1 MKKTVLRKYAR
12 LIAEVGG
19 NVQKGQSVI
28 VMSNVENPEFTLM
41 VVEECYKLGAKE
53 VTVEWRYTPLSKLH
67 YKKRSL
73 ETLSEIYDWEIEK
86 LKHREKVLPVLI
98 SLAGDDPDGMKGIDQ
113 EKVTKASIAT
123 MKITKPYRDRM
134 SDKYQWV
141 IAAVPTK
148 AWAKKIFPDLRPAA
162 AVKKLWEA
170 ILFTSRVTE
179 DPVQAWKEH
188 NENLASRCAYLN
200 SLGLSELHYR
210 ASNGTDLKVGLIEDG
225 LFLGGGENTLSGTY
239 FNPNIPTEEVFTSPM
254 QGKAEGIVYSSK
266 PLSYRGELIDNFW
279 VRFEDGKVVE
289 TGAEKNAH
297 LLEKMVNMDEGAR
310 KLGECALVPFES
322 PINKTGILFYN
333 TLFDENCCCHF
344 ALGRGFN
351 NTLKNFE
358 NLTFAECKEKGIND
372 SSIHVDFMIGTK
384 DLEIDGITKD
394 GKVIAIF
401 RNGNWAF

>member
-1 MKKTVLRKYAR
+1 MNKTALRKYAH
-12 LIAEVGG
+12 LIAKVGA
-19 NVQKGQSVI
+19 NVQKGQCVT
-28 VMSNVENPEFTLM
+28 VMANVENPEFALM
-41 VVEECYKLGAKE
+41 VTEECYKLGAKE

-73 ETLSEIYDWEIEK
+73 QTLSEIHDWEIEK

-113 EKVTKASIAT
+113 EKVSKSSIAV
-123 MKITKPYRDRM
+123 MKVTKPYRDRM
-134 SDKYQWV
+134 SDRYQWV

-148 AWAKKIFPDLRPAA
+148 AWAKKIFPNLRTSV
-162 AVKKLWEA
+162 AVEKLWEA
-170 ILFTSRVTE
+170 ILFTARVNE
-179 DPVQAWKEH
+179 DPVQAWEDH
-188 NENLASRCAYLN
+188 NKNLGDRCAYLN
-200 SLGLSELHYR
+200 SLGLKELRYR
-210 ASNGTDLKVGLIEDG
+210 SSNGTDLKVGLIDDG
-225 LFLGGGENTLSGTY
+225 LFLGGGENTLSGVY

-266 PLSYRGELIDNFW
+266 PLSYRGELIDNFF
-279 VRFEDGKVVE
+279 VRFENGVVVE

-297 LLEKMVNMDEGAR
+297 LLEKLVSMDEGAR
-310 KLGECALVPFES
+310 KLGECALVPFDS

-358 NLTFAECKEKGIND
+358 NLSFAECKEKGIND
-372 SSIHVDFMIGTK
+372 SSIHVDFMIGTA
-384 DLEIDGITKD
+384 DLEIDGVTAD
-394 GKVIAIF
+394 GKVVPLF
-401 RNGNWAF
+401 RKGNWAF